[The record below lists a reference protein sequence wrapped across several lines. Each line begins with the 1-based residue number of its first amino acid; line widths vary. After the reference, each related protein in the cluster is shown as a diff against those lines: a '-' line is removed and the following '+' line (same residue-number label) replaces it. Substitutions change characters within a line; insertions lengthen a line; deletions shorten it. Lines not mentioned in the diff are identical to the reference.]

1 MKNLESI
8 LVASVLAILVPLASA
23 DIQLPWASLDGG
35 GGSSGGST
43 FAISGTIGQF
53 DAGRHSGGNYS
64 VEGGFGNHVEKWLEP
79 LPGLTI
85 SHSGSNILITW
96 PLPATGFR
104 LEWSSEPDKT
114 APWTAVASP
123 YATNAT
129 HISHS
134 EPLTG
139 GPRFYR
145 LKKQP

>member
-1 MKNLESI
+1 MKILQFI
-8 LVASVLAILVPLASA
+8 LVVLAIATLVPLASA

-43 FAISGTIGQF
+43 FALRGTIGQF
-53 DAGRHSGGNYS
+53 DAGRQSGGNYS
-64 VEGGFGNHVEKWLEP
+64 VEGGFGNRVETSLGP

-85 SHSGSNILITW
+85 LHSGSNIQITW
-96 PLPATGFR
+96 PQPAAGFQ
-104 LEWSSEPDKT
+104 LEWSSVLDGT
-114 APWTAVASP
+114 VQWNTVASP
-123 YATNAT
+123 YLSNAT

-145 LKKQP
+145 LKRQR